1 VSLHALRVRMLKLS
15 QCPFLSMKHTGWIMI
30 LSAELP
36 WSLQEL
42 DDNLS
47 LIFINNHNEVCLIC
61 RSVITD
67 SDSGEILCN
76 KCGIVISDKIQE
88 NREESHIFFNTEQAK
103 DRRRTGMPTSLASA
117 DMGLSTLSQEVML
130 VDMKLNHR

>member
-1 VSLHALRVRMLKLS
+1 
-15 QCPFLSMKHTGWIMI
+15 MK

-42 DDNLS
+42 DDNL
-47 LIFINNHNEVCLIC
+47 FPMFMNNHNEVCFIC

-88 NREESHIFFNTEQAK
+88 NREEPHTFFNAEQAK
-103 DRRRTGMPTSLASA
+103 DRRRTGMPDEREFDDL
-117 DMGLSTLSQEVML
+117 
-130 VDMKLNHR
+130 